1 MNHIDDNHKLGKYF
15 KSLPGAG
22 AILACTLLAV
32 FGDNK
37 EYAMATRGQKG
48 KTYSAAVRAVTH
60 EWVNI
65 IYHIWKN
72 EIIYQESKIISSA
85 A

>member
-37 EYAMATRGQKG
+37 ENTMTTRGQKG
-48 KTYSAAVRAVTH
+48 QIHSAAVKALTNK
-60 EWVNI
+60 WVNI
-65 IYHIWKN
+65 IYHICKN
-72 EIIYQESKIISSA
+72 GIIYQESKIISSA